1 MTKSNSLSQS
11 HRILF
16 LNTLAF
22 TVCFACWT
30 LNGVLVTFLVDNGIF
45 KWSVVQV
52 GWLLGIPILTGSIMR
67 LPIGILTDKF
77 GGKYVFSLLLL
88 LCSIPLFLLPLADSF
103 FMFAILSFLFGMV
116 GTSFA
121 VGIGY
126 TSIWYP
132 KEWQGRALGTF
143 GMGNAGAAITTFM
156 APSLLNHFS
165 IDDPQNGWKLLPIIY
180 GISLVVIGVVFLIFA
195 KNKKIENQTKTVSQ
209 MLQSLKS
216 VRVWRF
222 GAYYFLVFGCFVA
235 YSQWLLPNFMN
246 VYQTSLVMGGLF
258 ATMFSLPSGVIRAF
272 GGYLSDKFGARKVM
286 YWVLGSSVILSAL
299 LMIPKMDITTTGPG
313 VLATKKGFIT
323 AVSENNVK
331 IDDKDFAIAQ
341 KVEKPMESSIFPIR
355 TSWQQVVVTQN
366 QMVKKKELLAK
377 GITTIHFAANMWV
390 YLILVILIGIS
401 WGIGKA
407 AVYKH
412 IPEYFPT
419 EVGVVGG
426 MVGMIG
432 GLGGFFGPIIFSYL
446 LTSTGIWSSSWLFIL
461 LFSAICLIWMHY
473 TITKIMNE
481 KQPILSKVIDRNH

>member
-1 MTKSNSLSQS
+1 MTTANSLAKS
-11 HRILF
+11 HKILF

-45 KWSVVQV
+45 NWSVVQV
-52 GWLLGIPILTGSIMR
+52 GWLLGIPILTGSVMR

-88 LCSIPLFLLPLADSF
+88 LCSIPLFLLPFADSF
-103 FMFAILSFLFGMV
+103 LMFAVLSFLFGMV
-116 GTSFA
+116 GTGFA
-121 VGIGY
+121 VGIGF

-132 KEWQGRALGTF
+132 KEWQGRALGIF
-143 GMGNAGAAITTFM
+143 GMGNAGAAITTFL

-165 IDDPQNGWKLLPIIY
+165 IENPQNGWKILPVIYAVVLVII
-180 GISLVVIGVVFLIFA
+180 GIAFLIFTE
-195 KNKKIENQTKTVSQ
+195 NKKVENNTKSVSQ
-209 MLQSLKS
+209 MLGSLKS
-216 VRVWRF
+216 ARVWRF

-272 GGYLSDKFGARKVM
+272 GGYLSDKYGARKVM
-286 YWVLGSSVILSAL
+286 YWVLSSSVLLSAL
-299 LMIPKMDITTTGPG
+299 LMVPKMEITTNGPG
-313 VLATKKGFIT
+313 VLATKKGIIT
-323 AVSENNVK
+323 AVSNEIVKIGETGFAVAQKKENNT
-331 IDDKDFAIAQ
+331 
-341 KVEKPMESSIFPIR
+341 ENSIFPTS
-355 TSWQQVVVTQN
+355 TSWQQVVVQQN
-366 QMVKKKELLAK
+366 QPVKKKELLAR
-377 GITTIHFAANMWV
+377 GITVIKFDANMWV
-390 YLILVILIGIS
+390 FLVLVILIGIS

-432 GLGGFFGPIIFSYL
+432 GLGGFFGPIIFGYL
-446 LTSTGIWSSSWLFIL
+446 LTATGIWSSSWIFIL
-461 LFSAICLIWMHY
+461 FLSVICLIWMHY

-481 KQPILSKVIDRNH
+481 KQPVLSKVIDRQ

>member
-1 MTKSNSLSQS
+1 
-11 HRILF
+11 
-16 LNTLAF
+16 
-22 TVCFACWT
+22 
-30 LNGVLVTFLVDNGIF
+30 
-45 KWSVVQV
+45 
-52 GWLLGIPILTGSIMR
+52 
-67 LPIGILTDKF
+67 
-77 GGKYVFSLLLL
+77 
-88 LCSIPLFLLPLADSF
+88 
-103 FMFAILSFLFGMV
+103 MFALLSFLFGMV

-132 KEWQGRALGTF
+132 KEWQGRALGIF
-143 GMGNAGAAITTFM
+143 GMGNAGAAITTFI

-165 IDDPQNGWKLLPIIY
+165 IDDPQNGWKLLPVIY
-180 GISLVVIGVVFLIFA
+180 GFALVVIGVFFLIFA
-195 KNKKIENQTKTVSQ
+195 KNKKIENHTKTVSQ

-313 VLATKKGFIT
+313 VLATKKGTIT
-323 AVSENNVK
+323 MVSDSNVK
-331 IDDKDFAIAQ
+331 IGDTDFAIAQ
-341 KVEKPMESSIFPIR
+341 KTEPLQQSSIFPIR
-355 TSWQQVVVTQN
+355 TSWQQVVVSQN
-366 QMVKKKELLAK
+366 QDVKKKELVAK
-377 GITTIHFAANMWV
+377 GITHIRFDANMWV
-390 YLILVILIGIS
+390 YLVLVILIGIS

-446 LTSTGIWSSSWLFIL
+446 LTASGIWSSSWIFIL
-461 LFSAICLIWMHY
+461 LFSAICLIWMHF
-473 TITKIMNE
+473 TVTKIMNE
-481 KQPILSKVIDRNH
+481 KQPDLSKVMERQSSRK